1 MQGMFSAFQVPL
13 GAGVALAMKY
23 QGKKNVCLALYGDG
37 AANQG
42 QLFEA
47 YNMAKLWDLPCIF
60 VCENNGYGMGTSA
73 ARSSANTDYYTRGDS
88 IPGIWVSVNVCA
100 QGAYV
105 CMHLQSLYIIM
116 HVRYIAAVC
125 TALQQSVAKHPV
137 HIMLCGV
144 FCFFFL
150 ETVCKVCYKCNE
162 KNVFMLTD

>member
-100 QGAYV
+100 QGTYV
-105 CMHLQSLYIIM
+105 CMHALTIPIHHYACKIYCSSMYSTPTISCKTS
-116 HVRYIAAVC
+116 C
-125 TALQQSVAKHPV
+125 TYNALWFFFFWKQSVKYV
-137 HIMLCGV
+137 TSVMKKMFLC
-144 FCFFFL
+144 
-150 ETVCKVCYKCNE
+150 
-162 KNVFMLTD
+162 